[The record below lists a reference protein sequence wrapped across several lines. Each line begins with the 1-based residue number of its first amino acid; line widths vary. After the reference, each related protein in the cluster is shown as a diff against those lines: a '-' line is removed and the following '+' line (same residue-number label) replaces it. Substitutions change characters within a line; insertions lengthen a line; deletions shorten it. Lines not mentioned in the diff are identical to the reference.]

1 MPLNGPYVVWKA
13 KPVEW
18 DTSEARGGDRWSPHG
33 QLSFIDDN
41 GRHRTNINVRSKDPT
56 DHRLVFW
63 TGDLTTGTPFGTR
76 IIQRL
81 ENLNGLRH
89 YRRPPSLD
97 FLHDGFLDISA
108 GTIRDTN
115 VPGPNNDITD
125 DLDAFFNADSAD
137 FKRSTLF
144 IWGEYYANSGGGV
157 HQVHMNQGN
166 YSWNPDWYH
175 ENGRGQDGGIVLR
188 SPDGKW
194 KYFFIAFAGQA
205 SDTDVDGHPRHGEAT
220 PMLRDVIHAPP
231 PVTPTR
237 PVVSGQSSGVQ
248 IHSALVNPHGPD
260 NTLGQNDRVR
270 LINRA
275 NDPASLV
282 GWTIQNQDGKLKHL
296 PDVLLPGNGAMR
308 DIDVGPESYLP
319 NNRDGEIVLK
329 DAGGAEVHRV
339 SYQANAPPGR
349 WISFLTRPVL

>member
-18 DTSEARGGDRWSPHG
+18 DTSEARGGTAGVPMASSAS
-33 QLSFIDDN
+33 LM
-41 GRHRTNINVRSKDPT
+41 TMA
-56 DHRLVFW
+56 
-63 TGDLTTGTPFGTR
+63 
-76 IIQRL
+76 RL

-194 KYFFIAFAGQA
+194 KYFLSPLPG
-205 SDTDVDGHPRHGEAT
+205 R
-220 PMLRDVIHAPP
+220 L
-231 PVTPTR
+231 
-237 PVVSGQSSGVQ
+237 VSGQSSGVQ